1 MGNYNVILIVK
12 QQISALSSE
21 KIDKNEYF
29 TGEEILPSDERR
41 VINQVNF
48 RNSPVSNIL
57 EKQGTE
63 LKNMRV
69 LKPNTQKLTITD
81 LISENT

>member
-1 MGNYNVILIVK
+1 M
-12 QQISALSSE
+12 
-21 KIDKNEYF
+21 
-29 TGEEILPSDERR
+29 
-41 VINQVNF
+41 INQVNF

-63 LKNMRV
+63 LKNMGV

>member
-63 LKNMRV
+63 LKNMGV
-69 LKPNTQKLTITD
+69 LKPNTQKLKITD